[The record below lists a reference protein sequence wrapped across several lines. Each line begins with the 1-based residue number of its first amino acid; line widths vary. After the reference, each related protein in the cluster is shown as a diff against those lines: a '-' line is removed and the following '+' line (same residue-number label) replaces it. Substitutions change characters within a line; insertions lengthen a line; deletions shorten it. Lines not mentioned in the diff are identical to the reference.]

1 MNNNKNIIDLMAD
14 INYTIIVSQQS
25 YKGGDVI
32 TKKVGRPYS
41 ENPKEIRLTVRL
53 DKKHNDILERYSNE
67 NGITKNESVR
77 RGIEKLEDK
86 ETE

>member
-1 MNNNKNIIDLMAD
+1 
-14 INYTIIVSQQS
+14 
-25 YKGGDVI
+25 
-32 TKKVGRPYS
+32 
-41 ENPKEIRLTVRL
+41 L

>member
-1 MNNNKNIIDLMAD
+1 MSANNLI
-14 INYTIIVSQQS
+14 
-25 YKGGDVI
+25 GGDVI
-32 TKKVGRPYS
+32 KKVGRPYS
-41 ENPKEIRLTVRL
+41 ENPKEILLTVRL